1 MAHAGLSSTS
11 LDSTTATTLHDAD
24 AALQTMLNTF
34 PKDPTQAEMLALQR
48 GFQSWTLLVQTLST
62 CYKELSDA
70 WKGVVQ
76 KV

>member
-1 MAHAGLSSTS
+1 MAHAGLSSTA
-11 LDSTTATTLHDAD
+11 LDATTATTLHDAD
-24 AALQTMLNTF
+24 ESLKTMLNNF
-34 PKDPTQAEMLALQR
+34 PKDPTQAQMLELQR
-48 GFQSWTLLVQTLST
+48 AFQSWTLLVQTLST

>member
-1 MAHAGLSSTS
+1 MSHANLSAETVHQTAGST
-11 LDSTTATTLHDAD
+11 LDSADEALKTL
-24 AALQTMLNTF
+24 LNSF
-34 PKDPTQAEMLALQR
+34 PKEPTQAQMLELQR
-48 GFQSWTLLVQTLST
+48 AFQGWTLLVQTLST